1 MRVTHCDVF
10 EGSKRSV
17 CGCIGAEVAVKQRQ
31 LSSRVEGD
39 RKEDSYVLFLQKTLC
54 LVLGDALQGGLRDPS
69 EANRVNAALFF
80 HPLYRQL

>member
-10 EGSKRSV
+10 EGSRRSV
-17 CGCIGAEVAVKQRQ
+17 CACIGAEVPVKQWQ
-31 LSSRVEGD
+31 LSSRVE
-39 RKEDSYVLFLQKTLC
+39 EDSYVLFLQKTLC
-54 LVLGDALQGGLRDPS
+54 PVLGDALQGGLRDPS

>member
-10 EGSKRSV
+10 EGSRRSV
-17 CGCIGAEVAVKQRQ
+17 CECIGAVVAVKQWQ
-31 LSSRVEGD
+31 LSSRVE
-39 RKEDSYVLFLQKTLC
+39 EDSYVLFLEKTLC

-69 EANRVNAALFF
+69 EANRVNATLFF